1 MSTTLETEER
11 IILAGDM
18 ALHFGAALASTH
30 CGVIAS
36 MHYDAGYHHKGN
48 GARQVESLRVLL
60 RWVSEYVD
68 SVDEIAYEL
77 PTPQSLTSALS
88 QGKMIG
94 VIEQAAYTLRASE
107 NFLTIRPATL
117 KKWAAGHGFA
127 EKWQMV
133 AAANEW
139 AQYPAPIVD
148 GNEGDAVCL
157 AMWAVEQVQ
166 QRELRRLAR
175 KLQREAEAAK
185 A

>member
-1 MSTTLETEER
+1 
-11 IILAGDM
+11 
-18 ALHFGAALASTH
+18 
-30 CGVIAS
+30 
-36 MHYDAGYHHKGN
+36 
-48 GARQVESLRVLL
+48 VLL
-60 RWVSEYVD
+60 RWINEYVEGID
-68 SVDEIAYEL
+68 DVAYEL

-107 NFLTIRPATL
+107 NFLTVRPATL
-117 KKWAAGHGFA
+117 KKWAAGHGHA

-133 AAANEW
+133 AAANEL

-175 KLQREAEAAK
+175 QLQRETEASQSGS
-185 A
+185 

>member
-1 MSTTLETEER
+1 MTHLETEEK

-18 ALHFGAALASTH
+18 ALHWGACLASTH
-30 CGVIAS
+30 VGVIAS
-36 MHYDAGYHHKGN
+36 MHWDAAQHVKGA

-60 RWVSEYVD
+60 RWVAENVDYVD
-68 SVDEIAYEL
+68 DVAYEL

-107 NFLTIRPATL
+107 NFLTVRPNTL

-139 AQYPAPIVD
+139 AEYPAPIVD

-166 QRELRRLAR
+166 HRELRRLAR
-175 KLQREAEAAK
+175 QMQRETEGAK
-185 A
+185 W

>member
-1 MSTTLETEER
+1 MSEHIEIPER
-11 IILAGDM
+11 VILAGDM
-18 ALHFGAALASTH
+18 ALHFGLCLASTN

-36 MHYDAGYHHKGN
+36 MHYDAAYYHKGN
-48 GARQVESLRVLL
+48 GARQVESLRRILD
-60 RWVSEYVD
+60 WVREYVD
-68 SVDEIAYEL
+68 GVDDVAYEL

-94 VIEQAAYTLRASE
+94 VIEQAACLLHASE
-107 NFLTIRPATL
+107 NYLTVRPNTL

-133 AAANEW
+133 EAANEW
-139 AQYPAPIVD
+139 AEYPAPIVD

-175 KLQREAEAAK
+175 KMQRETEDAK
-185 A
+185 W